1 MQTLPSCVARQH
13 TQRQMRN
20 VRLLIGINDKV
31 TRSSVVGSIWGVVRK
46 SERSVIVM
54 KALLMDEV
62 TF

>member
-1 MQTLPSCVARQH
+1 
-13 TQRQMRN
+13 MRN